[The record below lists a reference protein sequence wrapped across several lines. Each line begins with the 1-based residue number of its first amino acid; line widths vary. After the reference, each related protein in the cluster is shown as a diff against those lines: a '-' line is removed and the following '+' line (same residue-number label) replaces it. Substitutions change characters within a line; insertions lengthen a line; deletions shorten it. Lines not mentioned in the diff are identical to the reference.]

1 LAKGDGRGG
10 ARPNAGRPK
19 KALAD
24 AIIDGTRPSRLKS
37 VKFQGADLLD
47 ETTPT
52 LPEAMG
58 YLTEVQKDGEELLAK
73 KFFEDIW
80 NWLVERKCEKLFDI
94 NYLQRFAM
102 QQARYVQLERLISKH
117 GFLAK
122 SSSGDARDNPLETI
136 LMNRLKILNQM
147 QYAIE
152 NTVRANCTVAFT
164 GLPNTT
170 DPMEALLSGGR

>member
-1 LAKGDGRGG
+1 MAKGDGRGG
-10 ARPNAGRPK
+10 ARSNAGRPR
-19 KALAD
+19 KALSE

-37 VKFQGADLLD
+37 VKFQGENLLD
-47 ETTPT
+47 EDTPT
-52 LPEAMG
+52 IPEAMG
-58 YLTEVQKDGEELLAK
+58 DLTEFQKDGEELLAK

-122 SSSGDARDNPLETI
+122 SSSGDARDNPLEAI

-152 NTVRANCTVAFT
+152 NTVRTNCTVAFT
-164 GLPNTT
+164 GLPNVG

>member
-1 LAKGDGRGG
+1 MAKGDGRGG
-10 ARPNAGRPK
+10 ARQNAGRPR

-37 VKFQGADLLD
+37 VKFEGEELTN

-52 LPEAMG
+52 VPESMG
-58 YLTEVQKDGEELLAK
+58 YLTEIQKDGEELLAK
-73 KFFEDIW
+73 KFFQDIW
-80 NWLVERKCEKLFDI
+80 NWLSERKCEKLFEV

-122 SSSGDARDNPLETI
+122 SSSGDARDNPLEAI
-136 LMNRLKILNQM
+136 LINRLKILNQM
-147 QYAIE
+147 QYSIE
-152 NTVRANCTVAFT
+152 NTVKANCTVNFT
-164 GLPNTT
+164 GLPNTS
-170 DPMEALLSGGR
+170 DPMEALLGGAR